1 MDPDLQGRISHASD
15 IDEIEAIAKQ
25 SGFSVSTS
33 DLEDWYDDHDES
45 SDGFKE
51 DLHMAIQLYK
61 WRRIG
66 KNCDPEWMQDAKRRE
81 RRRMLGL
88 D

>member
-25 SGFSVSTS
+25 SGFSASTS
-33 DLEDWYDDHDES
+33 DLEDWHDHDES

-51 DLHMAIQLYK
+51 DLHMLIQLYM
-61 WRRIG
+61 WRGIG
-66 KNCDPEWMQDAKRRE
+66 KRCDPEWMQAAKRRE
-81 RRRMLGL
+81 RRRELGL